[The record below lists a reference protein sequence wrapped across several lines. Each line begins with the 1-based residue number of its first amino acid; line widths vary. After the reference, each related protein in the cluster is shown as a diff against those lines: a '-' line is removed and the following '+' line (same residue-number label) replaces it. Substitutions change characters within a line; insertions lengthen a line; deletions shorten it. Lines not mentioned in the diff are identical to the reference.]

1 MDEKNSGYR
10 PGRPG
15 PGWLI
20 GADLRQAGKRI
31 LWGGGAGLAYSAIYL
46 IVIVSTFFGDP
57 DVAGVIQPGGEESFF
72 ILAMAG
78 VIAVLAVGVLKRNRA
93 ASVLLLCFF
102 VVVMLALFG
111 LAAFGLGPGK
121 LQTLPFHLVFAYLFF
136 QGMRGVLTWH
146 SLTRPG
152 YTADAVTNAVTNT
165 NTNTDTA
172 SIAAEDDTD
181 FDFDTDIDLDIE
193 ADNETLER

>member
-15 PGWLI
+15 PRWLI

-31 LWGGGAGLAYSAIYL
+31 LWGGGAGLAYSTIYF
-46 IVIVSTFFGDP
+46 IVILSTFFGDP
-57 DVAGVIQPGGEESFF
+57 DVAGGHPARRGRILFHTGNGGGDSGF
-72 ILAMAG
+72 G
-78 VIAVLAVGVLKRNRA
+78 GGVLKRNRA

-111 LAAFGLGPGK
+111 LAALGLGPGK

-146 SLTRPG
+146 YLTRPE
-152 YTADAVTNAVTNT
+152 YPA
-165 NTNTDTA
+165 
-172 SIAAEDDTD
+172 
-181 FDFDTDIDLDIE
+181 
-193 ADNETLER
+193 TLED